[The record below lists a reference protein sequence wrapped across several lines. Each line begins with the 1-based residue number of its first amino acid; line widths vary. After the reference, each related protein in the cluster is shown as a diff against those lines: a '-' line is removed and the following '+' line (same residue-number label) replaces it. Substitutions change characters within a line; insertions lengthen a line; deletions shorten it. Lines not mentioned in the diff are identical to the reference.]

1 MPRVFRSVFTDGYT
15 ARHIMRRDDL
25 LDLND
30 VLQHPGRKLEVDVS
44 TELPEEGDLD
54 LVKPLEGYLE
64 AVSTGNILLLTGK
77 FKTRAVLECAR
88 CTEPLEVDIDF
99 DIEEQFPVQGVPS
112 SYGSGDFARVVA
124 DEPFELFE
132 GNNLIV
138 ENLLRQSLLVEIP
151 IQPLCEFGWDGDC
164 PVAKKKGALP
174 SPQQG
179 RPEFG
184 KLANLIQPGEDDA

>member
-1 MPRVFRSVFTDGYT
+1 MPSVFRSVLTDGYT
-15 ARHIMRRDDL
+15 PRHIMRRDDL

-44 TELPEEGDLD
+44 TELPDEGDLD
-54 LVKPLEGYLE
+54 LVNPLEGYLE
-64 AVSTGNILLLTGK
+64 AVSTGNILLLSGQ

-99 DIEEQFPVQGVPS
+99 AIEEQFPVTGVPS
-112 SYGSGDFARVVA
+112 SYGSGDFARIVP

-151 IQPLCEFGWDGDC
+151 LQPLCEFGWDGDC
-164 PVAKKKGALP
+164 PVARAKGKLP
-174 SPQQG
+174 QAQQG

-184 KLANLIQPGEDDA
+184 KLANLMKPDEDDA